1 MANNLIVS
9 TAARN
14 AAMDAVTALINVGGA
29 GTIEI
34 YDGAQ
39 PTNPGT
45 AVSTQNKLVTLTFSS
60 TSFAASIAGV
70 ATANTITSGTAIA
83 TGTPSW
89 ARLKSGAGTAVI
101 DLTVGTSGT
110 DIVLASGTIG
120 TGGNVS
126 LTSFTLTHPQ

>member
-1 MANNLIVS
+1 MANNLIIS

-34 YDGAQ
+34 YDGSQ
-39 PTNPGT
+39 PATPGT
-45 AVSTQNKLVTLTFSS
+45 AVTTQNKLVTLTFSA
-60 TSFAASIAGV
+60 TSFAASSAGT
-70 ATANTITSGTAIA
+70 ATANAITNGTAIA
-83 TGTPSW
+83 SGTPAW
-89 ARLKSGAGTAVI
+89 ARIKSGGGTAVI
-101 DLTVGTSGT
+101 DCTVGTSGT

-120 TGGNVS
+120 SGSTVS